1 MAKKDNPWDND
12 GVWNSVSDEVRK
24 FKVLNGGA
32 SNNWGGYV
40 KYGFLL
46 LLVLW
51 VCSGFYQVQPSEAGV
66 VLRFG
71 KYVDT

>member
-46 LLVLW
+46 LLVL
-51 VCSGFYQVQPSEAGV
+51 VKLLF
-66 VLRFG
+66 LRIQIQFQIH
-71 KYVDT
+71 VFSS